1 MPAIRRVSFS
11 SIEDFTMAQQFPN
24 GTVFSVSTALATAIA
39 ISALTNAD
47 PAVATVTSPPSDGTI
62 GVVTSGW
69 PLLNQRVV
77 RSANADSTT
86 FELEGI
92 DTSSTTDY
100 PAGSGTGQFQAVSTW
115 VTLSQVT
122 NIAKSGGDQQFYQ
135 WQYAEDKSGTQQQR
149 PTFKNAKSLTLTL
162 DYDPALAWYDALD
175 KADASKSAVVLRA
188 VLPNGDALYYYVYP
202 SFDADPSMD
211 LNQNM
216 HNTAT
221 FSLISRLTRYD
232 AD

>member
-1 MPAIRRVSFS
+1 MSA
-11 SIEDFTMAQQFPN
+11 QFPN

-39 ISALTNAD
+39 LTGITNAD
-47 PAVATVTSPPSDGTI
+47 PAVATTTVAPADGTI

-69 PLLNQRVV
+69 PSLNNRVV
-77 RSANADSTT
+77 RTANEASTT

-92 DTSSTTDY
+92 DTTDTTVY
-100 PAGSGTGQFQAVSTW
+100 PAGAGAGEFQAVSTW

-122 NIAKSGGDQQFYQ
+122 NIAKSGGDQQFFQ
-135 WQYAEDKSGTQQQR
+135 WQYVEDPTGQQQQR

-175 KADASKSAVVLRA
+175 KADAAKTAVVLRA
-188 VLPNGDALYYYVYP
+188 VLPSGDTIYYNVYP
-202 SFDADPSMD
+202 SFDSDPSMD

-221 FSLISRLTRYD
+221 FSLIAKLTRY
-232 AD
+232 